1 MEGQTFTH
9 GANLV
14 DMQRHGLISKYAH
27 RDNNQN
33 AGRKARHGRIQGEEE
48 PMSKQQI
55 FVSTLAL
62 SASMIAIA
70 GQAMAQDAAT
80 AAAPQEAAAASAPD
94 IIVTG
99 SRIVRDGYTA
109 PTPVTVATTQDLART
124 TPSGIADAL
133 NKLPQFSNSLSPGKS
148 ASNFSNAPIHG
159 NVLNLRSLGTPSNN
173 PKGPLRTLILFDGM
187 RVSPTSYVGT
197 IDTNVLPQL
206 LVERVDVVTGG
217 ASAGYGSDAVA
228 GVVNFI
234 LDKDFTGLKGVAQ
247 AGISQEGDNGNQRLG
262 LAYGQDFA
270 GGRGHVLISG
280 EFSNNEGMLRSD
292 RDFATKGYT
301 YVGSVVGCTV
311 PTGTPAS
318 ACSPGGA
325 LNPYTIGTDIRIAS
339 AVAPSSNGRIVG
351 SSVAG
356 NPFVGRVI
364 NNDGSTRPFVQ
375 GGATGT
381 GGFSAGG
388 DGYNI
393 PATGHAIAPFKT
405 YQAFGRLSYDL
416 TDDINAYVQG
426 GWSRADM
433 RYRTQVNALVPT
445 GQQVNIYKGNPY
457 LSSALAASLP
467 TATDFISVGQYDAG
481 QPTPVADE
489 RTDYWMAT
497 AGLSGKISGL
507 DWSVGYSHG
516 DSTHS
521 MANSGLYDNRK
532 LYAAADAVVNPAN
545 GQITCRVLL
554 DPTVASQYAGCTP
567 INVLNGDPSRS
578 TPAGY
583 AYATGTSR
591 YKATVKQD
599 AFTANLSGSL
609 FDLPAGPVDFAVGAE
624 YRKQTL
630 DLTSNAAP
638 ALLDTAAERSAY
650 FAGLRGVP
658 ATSLFYWLTNVGTAQ
673 GSLNVKEAYAELA
686 VPLLKDTPFFREL
699 SVSGAARITDYST
712 SGTVKTWKVGGTWK
726 PVDDL
731 LLRGA
736 LSRDIRAPN
745 LFELYAGAQSGIGI
759 VNDLRTANG
768 SYGSGLNQNVN
779 TITAGNTNL
788 KPEKAMTLTIGGVL
802 TPSFLRGV
810 SLSVD
815 YYRIKV
821 SNLIDSLSAQQIIT
835 NCYDAGGSGVAECAL
850 ISRTTP
856 TSLPSLVSIVP
867 ANIAFLKT
875 AGVDIDA
882 SYRTALGNGALGV
895 RLYLNYL
902 DKFESQQY
910 VGAPIANYTGV
921 SVVGSN
927 PAGFPRWRGNFTL
940 DYSNGPF
947 GITLS
952 EQYIHKMRLDIPG
965 GPTAIQ
971 FVNPNVKAVWYTDL
985 AARFTIPN
993 GNGNFELFGNVNNLF
1008 NKKPPLIPGTV
1019 PGVNLPT
1026 NIAVYD
1032 FIGRAFTAGVRF
1044 KF

>member
-1 MEGQTFTH
+1 
-9 GANLV
+9 
-14 DMQRHGLISKYAH
+14 
-27 RDNNQN
+27 
-33 AGRKARHGRIQGEEE
+33 
-48 PMSKQQI
+48 MSKHQI
-55 FVSTLAL
+55 FMSTLAMG
-62 SASMIAIA
+62 ASFIALT
-70 GQAMAQDAAT
+70 GQAFAQNAE
-80 AAAPQEAAAASAPD
+80 APVQEAAEPTSVPD

-109 PTPVTVATTQDLART
+109 PTPVTVATTDELAKT

-206 LVERVDVVTGG
+206 LVQRVDVVTGG

-234 LDKDFTGLKGVAQ
+234 LDRKFTGLKGVAQ
-247 AGISQEGDNGNQRLG
+247 AGISQEGDNANQRLG
-262 LAYGQDFA
+262 LAYGRDFA
-270 GGRGHVLISG
+270 GGRGHILLSG
-280 EFSNNEGMLRSD
+280 EYSNNAGMLRSD

-301 YVGSVVGCTV
+301 YVGSVVGCTP
-311 PTGTPAS
+311 PTGMPAS

-339 AVAPSSNGRIVG
+339 AVAPSPNGRITG

-364 NNDGSTRPFVQ
+364 NNDGSTRPFVA
-375 GGATGT
+375 GATTGT
-381 GGFSAGG
+381 TGFQAGG

-393 PATGHAIAPFKT
+393 PATGHAVAPYKT
-405 YQAFGRLSYDL
+405 YQGFGRLSYDV
-416 TDDINAYVQG
+416 TDDISAYVQG
-426 GWSRADM
+426 GWSRADL

-445 GQQVNIYKGNPY
+445 GQQVNIYSGNPY

-467 TATDFISVGQYDAG
+467 TATDFISVGQYNAG
-481 QPTPVADE
+481 QPTPLAKE

-497 AGLSGKISGL
+497 AGLEGKVAGL
-507 DWSVGYSHG
+507 DWSVAYSHG
-516 DSTHS
+516 DSTHR

-554 DPTVASQYAGCTP
+554 DPTYASQYAGCTP
-567 INVLNGDPSRS
+567 IDVLHGDPSRS
-578 TPAGY
+578 TPEGY

-591 YKATVKQD
+591 YKATVRED

-624 YRKQTL
+624 YRRQKL
-630 DLTSNAAP
+630 NLTSNAAP
-638 ALLDTAAERSAY
+638 ALLDTAAERSTY

-686 VPLLKDTPFFREL
+686 VPILKDTAFFREFSL
-699 SVSGAARITDYST
+699 NGAARITDYST
-712 SGTVKTWKVGGTWK
+712 SGTVKTWKIGGTWK
-726 PVDDL
+726 PVDDI
-731 LLRGA
+731 LLRVA

-745 LFELYAGAQSGIGI
+745 LFELYAGSQSGIGI
-759 VNDLRTANG
+759 VNDLQTANG

-779 TITAGNTNL
+779 TITAGNPNL
-788 KPEKAMTLTIGGVL
+788 KPEKAKTLTIGGVFS
-802 TPSFLRGV
+802 PSFMRGV

-815 YYRIKV
+815 YYRINV
-821 SNLIDSLSAQQIIT
+821 SNLIDSLSAQQIVT
-835 NCYDAGGSGVAECAL
+835 NCYNAGGAGVAECAL
-850 ISRTTP
+850 IARTTP

-882 SYRTALGNGALGV
+882 SYRTAVGDGAFAV

-902 DKFESQQY
+902 DKFDSQQY
-910 VGAPIANYTGV
+910 VGAPIAHYAGV

-927 PAGFPRWRGNFTL
+927 PAGFPRWRGNLSL
-940 DYSNGPF
+940 DYTHGPF
-947 GITLS
+947 GITVA

-965 GPTAIQ
+965 GPAPIA
-971 FVNPNVKAVWYTDL
+971 FVDPRVKAVWYTDL
-985 AARFTIPN
+985 SARFTIPN
-993 GNGNFELFGNVNNLF
+993 GNGNFELFGSVNNLF
-1008 NKKPPLIPGTV
+1008 DKKPPLIPGTV